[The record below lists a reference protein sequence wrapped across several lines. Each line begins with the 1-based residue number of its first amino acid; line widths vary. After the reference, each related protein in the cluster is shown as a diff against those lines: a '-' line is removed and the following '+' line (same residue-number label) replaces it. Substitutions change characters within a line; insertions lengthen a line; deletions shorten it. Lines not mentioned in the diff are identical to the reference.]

1 MENQKTFIFAGVWT
15 PYRSASTVLSGN
27 DFSIFYVRRS
37 IVTSIHLHFTFFE
50 HLPVHAESRTSST
63 GKRRESHLFYR
74 YTQRF
79 ATFAGTCRGSRHL
92 LVYVEGLQSAYFIF
106 SMRLS
111 FQIFYILLSKSVGY
125 SFGSLLLC
133 SSMTGHFGLC
143 LIPQLY
149 VPIPSQLCW
158 FCH

>member
-1 MENQKTFIFAGVWT
+1 MGPRPLLDFNGESKNVYICRGLNPVSFSQYCAIRERLFHILRQAVYCDVYSPSF
-15 PYRSASTVLSGN
+15 YFFRASTG
-27 DFSIFYVRRS
+27 
-37 IVTSIHLHFTFFE
+37 T
-50 HLPVHAESRTSST
+50 
-63 GKRRESHLFYR
+63 RRESHLFYR

-133 SSMTGHFGLC
+133 SSLTGHFGLC

-149 VPIPSQLCW
+149 VPIPSQLC
-158 FCH
+158 